1 MSAVRVGRMW
11 RDLTGGLRL
20 IVALAVAS
28 LLFLLAGVGEL
39 VAGQVQVRARQAA
52 DSAKIDALYQALVV
66 NRAKLQQHGL
76 APVGPP
82 PEQLLAHP
90 TIAAVPGL
98 DGTAGPVGP
107 SGPAGRSA
115 TPAEIAA
122 AVAAWLAEHPVN
134 PRTGA
139 VGAAGPTGPSGSPG
153 PSGASGATGPAG
165 PAGPPQPFAFT
176 FMVPLVNG
184 KLRTITIRC
193 AVVSGAYA
201 CHQV

>member
-1 MSAVRVGRMW
+1 MW
-11 RDLTGGLRL
+11 RDLSGGLRL

-39 VAGQVQVRARQAA
+39 VAGQVHVRARQAE

-90 TIAAVPGL
+90 IVAAVPGL
-98 DGTAGPVGP
+98 DGTPGPPGP
-107 SGPAGRSA
+107 AGPAGRSA
-115 TPAEIAA
+115 TAAEVAA
-122 AVAAWLAEHPVN
+122 AVAAWLAKHPVN
-134 PRTGA
+134 PRTGV
-139 VGAAGPTGPSGSPG
+139 VGAAGPTGPTGPSGSPG
-153 PSGASGATGPAG
+153 PAGATGATGPMG
-165 PAGPPQPFAFT
+165 PAGPPQPFTFT
-176 FMVPLVNG
+176 FAVPLVNG

-193 AVVSGAYA
+193 VVVSGAYT